1 MSVITTISNTIN
13 NHLFQ
18 RESKASTI
26 GTITTKVKGYL
37 RLSDREDNGAPV
49 SYKTGLSIL
58 RDTQVATGFDILK
71 YILSSKKWILT
82 NAEEDS
88 EVYDFIQ
95 DMLLNMKIEI
105 NTLVK
110 QMTPAIMWGFNVHE
124 LIFDV
129 DTNGRI
135 IITNAVPIH
144 IKTLQKKPFTYDEDT
159 GELVSI
165 CQTVE
170 KFTVEIPEYKCLL
183 YSFGSL
189 YDEKEGHGLLH
200 DFLPLVEDKENLMDW
215 LMTFAERNGSPTM
228 YGKTDDPNSRDE
240 LLNAFDD
247 IADGTMG
254 LTVST
259 TEDVGI
265 LESSHTGEIFFKALA
280 YKDNQIFRRMFIGNL
295 LLGDTSQTGSYA
307 QSNTQLEFGQL
318 VFDGIL
324 EEIANTIQVKLNF
337 ITELNFGKERKAP
350 IFSFDKFTSGDMKK
364 LFEIISPLM
373 DKGVLDSENSAVHE
387 ALALLFKSEAGVE
400 YVNEEPEMPEED
412 FEYQPVTEGTE
423 DLTTNILDDLYGI
436 AGETD

>member
-1 MSVITTISNTIN
+1 MSAIDAIAQPITKL
-13 NHLFQ
+13 LFQ

-26 GTITTKVKGYL
+26 GTITKKVKGYL
-37 RLSDREDNGAPV
+37 RLSDRKDNGKSV

-95 DMLLNMKIEI
+95 DMLLNMKIEV

-110 QMTPAIMWGFNVHE
+110 QMTPAILWGFNVHE

-129 DTNGRI
+129 NDDGQL
-135 IITNAVPIH
+135 IITNMVPIH
-144 IKTLQKKPFTYDEDT
+144 IKTLQQDPFTYDQDT

-165 CQTVE
+165 HQTVG
-170 KFTVEIPEYKCLL
+170 KYDINIPEYKCLL

-228 YGKTDDPNSRDE
+228 YGKTDDPVSRDE
-240 LLNAFDD
+240 LLDAFDD
-247 IADGTMG
+247 LADGTMG
-254 LTVST
+254 LTVGT
-259 TEDVGI
+259 NEDVGI
-265 LESSHTGEIFFKALA
+265 LESTHTGEIFFKALA

-324 EEIANTIQVKLNF
+324 EEIANTIQEKINLIV
-337 ITELNFGKERKAP
+337 ELNFGPKRKSP

-364 LFEIISPLM
+364 LFEILTPLM
-373 DKGVLDSENSAVHE
+373 DKGVVDSENSAVHE

-400 YVNEEPEMPEED
+400 YVNEEPIMPEED
-412 FEYQPVTEGTE
+412 FSYQETEPIAE
-423 DLTTNILDDLYGI
+423 DLTDDIIEGLDEIY
-436 AGETD
+436 A